1 MVIGK
6 NLLRWQRRIDCQVS
20 IREVIELS
28 TLESIDAKGT
38 GSFKDLYVLLKPRVM
53 WLAVFTAAVGI
64 IIAPI
69 QNNLFLSLIVL
80 ICISIGAGAAGVL
93 NMWWDRELDNM
104 MERTNSRP
112 LPNEKI
118 SSDDAFV
125 FGLSLS
131 IFSVMFLGLVSNWL
145 AAFLLAL
152 TIFFYLVIYSMFL
165 KKATPQ
171 NIVIGG
177 AAGAMPPLIGWVATT
192 GTVSIEPLL
201 LFLFIFLWTPP
212 HFWSLAIITKDDYAK
227 ASIPMFPVLYGVEKT
242 RRSILHYTLILII
255 SSQAISFSE
264 IGGPVF
270 FLLSNVLNALLL
282 LSAVNLVRFNENNG
296 YERERRFFKFTILYL
311 FLYFGFLVIGRA
323 FENLEYGMSLAWPI
337 LL

>member
-1 MVIGK
+1 M
-6 NLLRWQRRIDCQVS
+6 
-20 IREVIELS
+20 S
-28 TLESIDAKGT
+28 TLESIDEKET
-38 GSFKDLYVLLKPRVM
+38 GSFKDLYLLLKPRVM

-104 MERTNSRP
+104 MDRTSSRP

-131 IFSVMFLGLVSNWL
+131 IFSIMFLGLVSNWL

-212 HFWSLAIITKDDYAK
+212 HFWSLAIVTKDDYAK

-242 RRSILHYTLILII
+242 RRSILHYTVILII
-255 SSQAISFSE
+255 CSQVISFSE

-270 FLLSNVLNALLL
+270 FLLSNILNALLL

-311 FLYFGFLVIGRA
+311 FLYFGFLVISRA
-323 FENLEYGMSLAWPI
+323 FETLEYGMSLAWPV

>member
-1 MVIGK
+1 M
-6 NLLRWQRRIDCQVS
+6 
-20 IREVIELS
+20 S
-28 TLESIDAKGT
+28 TLESIDARGS

-64 IIAPI
+64 IISPI

-112 LPNEKI
+112 LPSEKI

-131 IFSVMFLGLVSNWL
+131 IFSIMFLGLVSNWL

-242 RRSILHYTLILII
+242 RRSILHYTVILLIC
-255 SSQAISFSE
+255 SQVISFSE

-270 FLLSNVLNALLL
+270 FLLSNILNALLL

-323 FENLEYGMSLAWPI
+323 FETLEYGRSLAWPV

>member
-1 MVIGK
+1 M
-6 NLLRWQRRIDCQVS
+6 
-20 IREVIELS
+20 S
-28 TLESIDAKGT
+28 TLESIDAKGR
-38 GSFKDLYVLLKPRVM
+38 GSFKDLYLLLKPRVM
-53 WLAVFTAAVGI
+53 WLAVFTAAVGLI
-64 IIAPI
+64 VAPV
-69 QNNLFLSLIVL
+69 QNNLFLSIIVL

-93 NMWWDRELDNM
+93 NMWWDKELDNM

-112 LPNEKI
+112 IPNEKI

-165 KKATPQ
+165 KKTTPQ

-192 GTVSIEPLL
+192 GTISIEPLL
-201 LFLFIFLWTPP
+201 LFLFIFFWTPP

-242 RRSILHYTLILII
+242 RRSILHYTVILVI
-255 SSQAISFSE
+255 SSQVISFSE

-270 FLLSNVLNALLL
+270 FLLSNVLNAVLL

-311 FLYFGFLVIGRA
+311 FLYFGFLVLSRA
-323 FENLEYGMSLAWPI
+323 LETLEYGLSLAWPV

>member
-1 MVIGK
+1 M
-6 NLLRWQRRIDCQVS
+6 
-20 IREVIELS
+20 S
-28 TLESIDAKGT
+28 TLESIDEKET

-64 IIAPI
+64 IIAPV

-242 RRSILHYTLILII
+242 RRSILHYTVILII
-255 SSQAISFSE
+255 SSQVISFSE

-311 FLYFGFLVIGRA
+311 FLYFGFLVISRA
-323 FENLEYGMSLAWPI
+323 FETLEYGMSLAWPV

>member
-1 MVIGK
+1 M
-6 NLLRWQRRIDCQVS
+6 
-20 IREVIELS
+20 S

-64 IIAPI
+64 IIAPT
-69 QNNLFLSLIVL
+69 QNNLFLSLVVL

-192 GTVSIEPLL
+192 GTVSIEPLI

-242 RRSILHYTLILII
+242 RRSILHYTIILII
-255 SSQAISFSE
+255 SSQVISFSE

-296 YERERRFFKFTILYL
+296 FERERRFFKFTILYL
-311 FLYFGFLVIGRA
+311 FLYFGFLVISRA
-323 FENLEYGMSLAWPI
+323 FETLEYGMSLAWPV

>member
-1 MVIGK
+1 M
-6 NLLRWQRRIDCQVS
+6 
-20 IREVIELS
+20 S
-28 TLESIDAKGT
+28 TLESIDEKET
-38 GSFKDLYVLLKPRVM
+38 GSFKDLYLLLKPRVM

-227 ASIPMFPVLYGVEKT
+227 ASIPMFPVLYGVERT
-242 RRSILHYTLILII
+242 RRSILHYTVILII

-311 FLYFGFLVIGRA
+311 FLYFGFLVISRA
-323 FENLEYGMSLAWPI
+323 FETLEYGMSLAWPV

>member
-1 MVIGK
+1 M
-6 NLLRWQRRIDCQVS
+6 
-20 IREVIELS
+20 S
-28 TLESIDAKGT
+28 TLESIDEKKT
-38 GSFKDLYVLLKPRVM
+38 GSFKDLYLLLKPRVM

-112 LPNEKI
+112 LPSEKI

-131 IFSVMFLGLVSNWL
+131 IFSIMFLGLVSNWL

-192 GTVSIEPLL
+192 GSISNEPLL

-242 RRSILHYTLILII
+242 RRSILHYTVILII
-255 SSQAISFSE
+255 CSQVISFSE

-282 LSAVNLVRFNENNG
+282 LSAVKLVRFNENNG
-296 YERERRFFKFTILYL
+296 YDRERRFFKFTILYL
-311 FLYFGFLVIGRA
+311 FLYFGFLVISKG
-323 FENLEYGMSLAWPI
+323 FETLEYGMSITWPV

>member
-1 MVIGK
+1 M
-6 NLLRWQRRIDCQVS
+6 
-20 IREVIELS
+20 S

-38 GSFKDLYVLLKPRVM
+38 GSFKDLYMLLKPRVM

-125 FGLSLS
+125 FGFSLS

-165 KKATPQ
+165 KKATRQ

-242 RRSILHYTLILII
+242 RRSILHYTVVLII
-255 SSQAISFSE
+255 SSQVISFSE

-270 FLLSNVLNALLL
+270 FLLSNVLNAVLL
-282 LSAVNLVRFNENNG
+282 LSAVNLVRFKENNG
-296 YERERRFFKFTILYL
+296 YERERQFFKFTILYL
-311 FLYFGFLVIGRA
+311 FLYFGFLVISRA
-323 FENLEYGMSLAWPI
+323 FETLEYGMSTAWPV

>member
-1 MVIGK
+1 M
-6 NLLRWQRRIDCQVS
+6 
-20 IREVIELS
+20 S
-28 TLESIDAKGT
+28 TFESIEAKGT

-104 MERTNSRP
+104 MERTSSRP

-242 RRSILHYTLILII
+242 RRSILHYTVILII
-255 SSQAISFSE
+255 CSQVISFSE

-311 FLYFGFLVIGRA
+311 FLYFGFLVINRA
-323 FENLEYGMSLAWPI
+323 FETLEYGMSLAWPV

>member
-1 MVIGK
+1 M
-6 NLLRWQRRIDCQVS
+6 
-20 IREVIELS
+20 S

-53 WLAVFTAAVGI
+53 WLAVFTAAVGM

-242 RRSILHYTLILII
+242 RRSILHYTVILII
-255 SSQAISFSE
+255 SSQVISFSE

-311 FLYFGFLVIGRA
+311 FLYFGFLVISRA
-323 FENLEYGMSLAWPI
+323 FETLEYGMSLAWPV

>member
-1 MVIGK
+1 M
-6 NLLRWQRRIDCQVS
+6 
-20 IREVIELS
+20 S
-28 TLESIDAKGT
+28 TLESIDAKGR

-69 QNNLFLSLIVL
+69 QNNLFLSLIGL

-112 LPNEKI
+112 LPSEKI

-131 IFSVMFLGLVSNWL
+131 IFSIMFLGLVSNWL
-145 AAFLLAL
+145 AASLLAV

-192 GTVSIEPLL
+192 GSISSEPLL

-242 RRSILHYTLILII
+242 RRSILHYTVILII
-255 SSQAISFSE
+255 CSQVISFSE
-264 IGGPVF
+264 IGGLVF
-270 FLLSNVLNALLL
+270 FLLSNILNALLL

-296 YERERRFFKFTILYL
+296 YERERRFFKFTIFYL
-311 FLYFGFLVIGRA
+311 FLYFGFLLMSRA
-323 FENLEYGMSLAWPI
+323 FEALEYSMSLAWPI
-337 LL
+337 LI

>member
-1 MVIGK
+1 M
-6 NLLRWQRRIDCQVS
+6 
-20 IREVIELS
+20 S
-28 TLESIDAKGT
+28 TLESIDEKET
-38 GSFKDLYVLLKPRVM
+38 GSFKDLYLLLKPRVM

-131 IFSVMFLGLVSNWL
+131 IFSIMFLGLVSNWL

-192 GTVSIEPLL
+192 GSISNEPLL

-242 RRSILHYTLILII
+242 RRSILHYTVILVIC
-255 SSQAISFSE
+255 SQVISFSE

-270 FLLSNVLNALLL
+270 FLLSNVLNAVLLL
-282 LSAVNLVRFNENNG
+282 LAVKLVRFNENNG
-296 YERERRFFKFTILYL
+296 YERERQFFKFTILYL
-311 FLYFGFLVIGRA
+311 FLYFGFLVISRA
-323 FENLEYGMSLAWPI
+323 FETLEYSIPLAWPV
-337 LL
+337 LF

>member
-1 MVIGK
+1 M
-6 NLLRWQRRIDCQVS
+6 
-20 IREVIELS
+20 S

-38 GSFKDLYVLLKPRVM
+38 GSFEDLYTLLKPRVM
-53 WLAVFTAAVGI
+53 WLAVFTAAVGM
-64 IIAPI
+64 IIAPM
-69 QNNLFLSLIVL
+69 QNTIFISLIVL
-80 ICISIGAGAAGVL
+80 LCISIGAGAAGVL
-93 NMWWDRELDNM
+93 NMWWDKELDHL

-112 LPNEKI
+112 LPNNKI

-242 RRSILHYTLILII
+242 RRSILYYTVTLII

-282 LSAVNLVRFNENNG
+282 ISAVNLVRFNENNG

-311 FLYFGFLVIGRA
+311 FLYFGILVIGRA
-323 FENLEYGMSLAWPI
+323 FEALEYGMSLAWPVLI
-337 LL
+337 

>member
-1 MVIGK
+1 M
-6 NLLRWQRRIDCQVS
+6 
-20 IREVIELS
+20 S

-192 GTVSIEPLL
+192 GTVSLEPLL

-242 RRSILHYTLILII
+242 RRSILHYTVILII
-255 SSQAISFSE
+255 CSQVISFSE

-282 LSAVNLVRFNENNG
+282 LSAVNLARFNKDNG

-311 FLYFGFLVIGRA
+311 FLYFGFLVISRA
-323 FENLEYGMSLAWPI
+323 FETLEYGMSLAWPV

>member
-1 MVIGK
+1 M
-6 NLLRWQRRIDCQVS
+6 
-20 IREVIELS
+20 S

-64 IIAPI
+64 IVAPI
-69 QNNLFLSLIVL
+69 QNNLFLSFIVL

-104 MERTNSRP
+104 MERTSSRP

-192 GTVSIEPLL
+192 GSISNEPLL

-242 RRSILHYTLILII
+242 RRSILHYTVILII
-255 SSQAISFSE
+255 CSQVISFSE

-270 FLLSNVLNALLL
+270 FVLSNVLNALLL

-311 FLYFGFLVIGRA
+311 FLYFGFLVISRA
-323 FENLEYGMSLAWPI
+323 FETLEYGMSLAWPV

>member
-1 MVIGK
+1 M
-6 NLLRWQRRIDCQVS
+6 
-20 IREVIELS
+20 S
-28 TLESIDAKGT
+28 TLESIDEKET
-38 GSFKDLYVLLKPRVM
+38 GSFKDLYLLLKPRVM

-131 IFSVMFLGLVSNWL
+131 IFSIMFLGLVSNWL

-242 RRSILHYTLILII
+242 RRSILHYTVILII
-255 SSQAISFSE
+255 CSQIISFSE
-264 IGGPVF
+264 IGGPLF

-311 FLYFGFLVIGRA
+311 FLYFGFLVISRA
-323 FENLEYGMSLAWPI
+323 FETLEYGMSLAWPV

>member
-1 MVIGK
+1 M
-6 NLLRWQRRIDCQVS
+6 
-20 IREVIELS
+20 S
-28 TLESIDAKGT
+28 TLESINAKGT
-38 GSFKDLYVLLKPRVM
+38 GAFTDLYALLKPRVM

-64 IIAPI
+64 IIAPV

-112 LPNEKI
+112 LPSEKI

-131 IFSVMFLGLVSNWL
+131 IFSIMFLGLVSNWL
-145 AAFLLAL
+145 AAFLLAV

-177 AAGAMPPLIGWVATT
+177 AAGATPPLIGWVATT
-192 GTVSIEPLL
+192 GSISNEPLL

-242 RRSILHYTLILII
+242 RRSILHYTVILII
-255 SSQAISFSE
+255 SSQVISFSE

-311 FLYFGFLVIGRA
+311 FLYFGFLVINRA
-323 FENLEYGMSLAWPI
+323 FETLEYGMSLAWPV

>member
-1 MVIGK
+1 M
-6 NLLRWQRRIDCQVS
+6 
-20 IREVIELS
+20 S

-192 GTVSIEPLL
+192 GSISIEPLL

-242 RRSILHYTLILII
+242 RRSILHYTVILII
-255 SSQAISFSE
+255 CSQVISFSE

-311 FLYFGFLVIGRA
+311 FLYFIFLVISRA
-323 FENLEYGMSLAWPI
+323 FETLEYGMSIAWPV

>member
-1 MVIGK
+1 M
-6 NLLRWQRRIDCQVS
+6 
-20 IREVIELS
+20 S

-104 MERTNSRP
+104 MDRTSSRP

-192 GTVSIEPLL
+192 GIVSIEPLL

-242 RRSILHYTLILII
+242 RRSILHYTVILII
-255 SSQAISFSE
+255 CSQVISFSE

-311 FLYFGFLVIGRA
+311 FLYFGFLVISRA
-323 FENLEYGMSLAWPI
+323 FATLEYGTSLAWPV

>member
-1 MVIGK
+1 M
-6 NLLRWQRRIDCQVS
+6 R
-20 IREVIELS
+20 

-104 MERTNSRP
+104 MERTSSRP

-177 AAGAMPPLIGWVATT
+177 AAGAMPPLIGWVAST
-192 GTVSIEPLL
+192 GTISNEPLL

-242 RRSILHYTLILII
+242 RKSILHYTVILII
-255 SSQAISFSE
+255 SSQVISFSE
-264 IGGPVF
+264 VGGPLF
-270 FLLSNVLNALLL
+270 FLLSNVLNAILL
-282 LSAVNLVRFNENNG
+282 LSAVNLVRFNKNDG

-311 FLYFGFLVIGRA
+311 FLYFGFLVMSKA
-323 FENLEYGMSLAWPI
+323 FETLEYGMSLAWPV

>member
-1 MVIGK
+1 M
-6 NLLRWQRRIDCQVS
+6 
-20 IREVIELS
+20 S
-28 TLESIDAKGT
+28 TLESIDEKET
-38 GSFKDLYVLLKPRVM
+38 GSFKDLYLLLKPRVM

-112 LPNEKI
+112 LPSEKI

-131 IFSVMFLGLVSNWL
+131 IFSIMFLGLVSNWL

-242 RRSILHYTLILII
+242 RRSILHYTVILII
-255 SSQAISFSE
+255 CSQVISFSE
-264 IGGPVF
+264 IGGPLF

-311 FLYFGFLVIGRA
+311 FLYFGFLVISRA
-323 FENLEYGMSLAWPI
+323 FETLEYGMSLAWPV

>member
-1 MVIGK
+1 M
-6 NLLRWQRRIDCQVS
+6 
-20 IREVIELS
+20 S

-80 ICISIGAGAAGVL
+80 ICISMGAGAAGVL

-242 RRSILHYTLILII
+242 RRSILHYTVILII
-255 SSQAISFSE
+255 CSQVISFSE

-311 FLYFGFLVIGRA
+311 FLYFGFLVISRA
-323 FENLEYGMSLAWPI
+323 FETLEYGMSIAWPV

>member
-1 MVIGK
+1 M
-6 NLLRWQRRIDCQVS
+6 
-20 IREVIELS
+20 S

-112 LPNEKI
+112 LPSEKI

-242 RRSILHYTLILII
+242 RRSILHYTVILII
-255 SSQAISFSE
+255 SSQVISFSE

-311 FLYFGFLVIGRA
+311 FLYFGFLVISRA
-323 FENLEYGMSLAWPI
+323 FETLEYGMSLAWPV

>member
-1 MVIGK
+1 M
-6 NLLRWQRRIDCQVS
+6 
-20 IREVIELS
+20 S
-28 TLESIDAKGT
+28 TLESIDAKGS

-104 MERTNSRP
+104 MERTSSRP

-152 TIFFYLVIYSMFL
+152 TLFFYLVIYSMFL

-242 RRSILHYTLILII
+242 RRSILHYTVILII
-255 SSQAISFSE
+255 SSQVISFSE

-323 FENLEYGMSLAWPI
+323 FETLEYGRSLAWPV

>member
-1 MVIGK
+1 M
-6 NLLRWQRRIDCQVS
+6 
-20 IREVIELS
+20 S

-69 QNNLFLSLIVL
+69 QNNLFLSFIVL

-112 LPNEKI
+112 LPSEKI

-192 GTVSIEPLL
+192 GTISIEPLL

-242 RRSILHYTLILII
+242 RRSILHYTVILII
-255 SSQAISFSE
+255 SSQVISFSE

-311 FLYFGFLVIGRA
+311 FLYFGFLVISRA
-323 FENLEYGMSLAWPI
+323 FETLEYGMSLAWPV

>member
-1 MVIGK
+1 M
-6 NLLRWQRRIDCQVS
+6 
-20 IREVIELS
+20 S
-28 TLESIDAKGT
+28 TLESIDAKET

-131 IFSVMFLGLVSNWL
+131 IFSIMFLGLVSNWL

-192 GTVSIEPLL
+192 GSISNEPLL

-242 RRSILHYTLILII
+242 RRSILHYTVILII
-255 SSQAISFSE
+255 CSQVISFSE
-264 IGGPVF
+264 IGGPLF

-311 FLYFGFLVIGRA
+311 FLYFGLLVISRA
-323 FENLEYGMSLAWPI
+323 FETLEYGMSLAWPV

>member
-1 MVIGK
+1 M
-6 NLLRWQRRIDCQVS
+6 
-20 IREVIELS
+20 S
-28 TLESIDAKGT
+28 TLESIDEKET
-38 GSFKDLYVLLKPRVM
+38 GSFKDLYLLLKPRVM

-242 RRSILHYTLILII
+242 RRSILHYTVILII
-255 SSQAISFSE
+255 SSQVISFSE

-311 FLYFGFLVIGRA
+311 FLYFGFLVISRA
-323 FENLEYGMSLAWPI
+323 FETLEYGMSLAWPV

>member
-1 MVIGK
+1 M
-6 NLLRWQRRIDCQVS
+6 
-20 IREVIELS
+20 
-28 TLESIDAKGT
+28 
-38 GSFKDLYVLLKPRVM
+38 
-53 WLAVFTAAVGI
+53 FTAAVGI
-64 IIAPI
+64 VIAPI
-69 QNNLFLSLIVL
+69 QNNLFISLIIL
-80 ICISIGAGAAGVL
+80 LCISIGAGAAGVL
-93 NMWWDRELDNM
+93 NMWWDKELDNI
-104 MERTNSRP
+104 MERTNCRP

-177 AAGAMPPLIGWVATT
+177 AAGAMPPLIGWVASS
-192 GTVSIEPLL
+192 GTISTEPLL

-242 RRSILHYTLILII
+242 RRTILYYTLILII
-255 SSQAISFSE
+255 LSQVISFSE
-264 IGGPVF
+264 IGGLAL
-270 FLLSNVLNALLL
+270 FLSSNVLNAALLL
-282 LSAVNLVRFNENNG
+282 LAIRLVRFNDNKD
-296 YERERRFFKFTILYL
+296 YERERQFFKFTILYL
-311 FLYFGFLVIGRA
+311 FLYFGLLVINRVI
-323 FENLEYGMSLAWPI
+323 ETLEPAI
-337 LL
+337 LLVWPVML

>member
-1 MVIGK
+1 M
-6 NLLRWQRRIDCQVS
+6 
-20 IREVIELS
+20 S
-28 TLESIDAKGT
+28 TLESIDEKET
-38 GSFKDLYVLLKPRVM
+38 GSFKDLYLLLKPRVM

-112 LPNEKI
+112 LPSEKI

-242 RRSILHYTLILII
+242 RRSILHYTVILII
-255 SSQAISFSE
+255 SSQVISFSE

-311 FLYFGFLVIGRA
+311 FLYFGFLVISRA
-323 FENLEYGMSLAWPI
+323 FETLEYGMSLAWPV

>member
-1 MVIGK
+1 M
-6 NLLRWQRRIDCQVS
+6 
-20 IREVIELS
+20 S
-28 TLESIDAKGT
+28 TLESIDEKET
-38 GSFKDLYVLLKPRVM
+38 GSLKDLYLLLKPRVM

-64 IIAPI
+64 IIAPV
-69 QNNLFLSLIVL
+69 QNNLFLSFIVL

-192 GTVSIEPLL
+192 GTISIEPLL

-227 ASIPMFPVLYGVEKT
+227 ASIPMFPVLYGVKKT
-242 RRSILHYTLILII
+242 RRSILHYTVILII
-255 SSQAISFSE
+255 SSQVISFSE

-323 FENLEYGMSLAWPI
+323 FETLEYGMSLTWPVLI
-337 LL
+337 